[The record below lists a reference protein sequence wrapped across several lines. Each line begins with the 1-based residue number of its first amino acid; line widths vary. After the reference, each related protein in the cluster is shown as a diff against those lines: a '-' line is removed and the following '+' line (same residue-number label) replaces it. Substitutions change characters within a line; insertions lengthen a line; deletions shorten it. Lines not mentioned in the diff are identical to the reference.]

1 MLKDDEN
8 VEEPKDSV
16 TFISDEE
23 LNDEKENVVL
33 HTMLRDDEKVEEPKE
48 LMTFSSIEEVC
59 SYYRIYAKQAGFG
72 VIQRSSRKKAD
83 KKTYA
88 ILICTRGAPDRT
100 RKSDVAKPTPA
111 TKRTG
116 CSARVCATLCAD
128 GTWLDLNDRA
138 GIRTSKNFESLVV
151 ESGGFENLPFG
162 ERDCRNY
169 INKARELR
177 LGKGG
182 GQALCDYFSRMQ
194 KQNSGFY
201 FMMEMDDDSR
211 LRNVFWADAR
221 SRSAYEFFGDVITFD
236 TTYLTNRYDMPFA
249 PFVGVNHH
257 GQSILLG
264 AGLISSED
272 TDTFVWLFKSWLG
285 CMNGRAPR
293 AIITDQDRAMK
304 NAIAIVFPETR
315 HRYCL
320 WHIMRKLPE
329 KFGAHAN
336 FDGIK
341 SALQSCLYDSQT
353 IEEYEKNWKNLLES
367 YDLHDN
373 AWLRGLYSERTFWV
387 PAYMK
392 DTFWA
397 GMNTT
402 PRSESMNAF
411 FDGYV
416 HSQTTLKEFVDQFD
430 IALRRMVENETRA
443 DFDFF
448 NRTIPCISPL
458 LLEKQFQDVYTNAK
472 FKEVH
477 EQFGKVMTCNN
488 SHLKSEGAIS
498 TYEVIDYGVVV
509 GSRTIEKTFLV
520 YLNEDELD
528 VKCTCALFELRG
540 ILCTHSIS
548 VLMTKKVT
556 ALPSRYVLD
565 RWRKDIK
572 REYSMIK
579 SSFDAIGD
587 NPNAQLHDKI
597 RNNLEEL
604 LSLTAVKVERCMD
617 VMKNIDML
625 KEKFR
630 ELNLA
635 PSHSSHRISAAV
647 ASSSCNEVVKS
658 NDDVALQ
665 NNQVLSPTKV
675 KCKGKPPKLRKVPVI
690 EKVAKKSKVLTKPP
704 TDNNAK
710 QKRQRNQA
718 SIASASTVPQTLGGH
733 HDSIVSQVNLPVDPR
748 HGLSI
753 LIHQHKYEEAFT
765 TALQRCDVSIVN
777 WLCSQVDLRWVLTVD
792 PVPLSQVVL
801 LHLLWQ
807 LSYCINYNPAQI
819 VAWMTDVANV
829 IIPTDPTIALHVRP
843 IFNEI
848 YNMVNHQSI
857 LPRITVP
864 ERSSICLLIQV
875 ITSTL
880 GM

>member
-1 MLKDDEN
+1 MTKKMWYYTMLKDDEN
-8 VEEPKDSV
+8 VEEPKDFV
-16 TFISDEE
+16 TFISDEV
-23 LNDEKENVVL
+23 LNDEEENVVL

-59 SYYRIYAKQAGFG
+59 SYYRTYAKQAGFG

-88 ILICTRGAPDRT
+88 ILICTRGAPERT

-111 TKRTG
+111 TKRRW
-116 CSARVCATLCAD
+116 CSARICATLCDD
-128 GTWLDLNDRA
+128 GTRLELNDRA

-151 ESGGFENLPFG
+151 ESGGFESLPFG

-211 LRNVFWADAR
+211 LRNVF
-221 SRSAYEFFGDVITFD
+221 G
-236 TTYLTNRYDMPFA
+236 LMHG
-249 PFVGVNHH
+249 VGVNHH
-257 GQSILLG
+257 GQSILLE

-272 TDTFVWLFKSWLG
+272 TDTFVWLFKSWLD

-304 NAIAIVFPETR
+304 NAITIVFPETR

-320 WHIMRKLPE
+320 WHIMRKLPK

-353 IEEYEKNWKNLLES
+353 IEEYKKNWKNLLER

-397 GMNTT
+397 EMNTT
-402 PRSESMNAF
+402 QRSESMNAF
-411 FDGYV
+411 FYGYV

-430 IALRRMVENETRA
+430 IALRRMVENETNA
-443 DFDFF
+443 DFDSF

-528 VKCTCALFELRG
+528 VKYTCALFELRG

-579 SSFDAIGD
+579 SSFEAIGD

-604 LSLTAVKVERCMD
+604 LSLTAGKVERCMD

-635 PSHSSHRISAAV
+635 LSHSSHRISAAV

-665 NNQVLSPTKV
+665 NNQVLSPIKV
-675 KCKGKPPKLRKVPVI
+675 KRKGKPPKLRKVPVI
-690 EKVAKKSKVLTKPP
+690 DKVAKKSK
-704 TDNNAK
+704 
-710 QKRQRNQA
+710 A

-733 HDSIVSQVNLPVDPR
+733 HDSIVSQVYFTLNLPVDPR

-753 LIHQHKYEEAFT
+753 LVRQHKYEEAFT
-765 TALQRCDVSIVN
+765 AALQRCDVSIVN
-777 WLCSQVDLRWVLTVD
+777 WLCSQVDLRWALTVD
-792 PVPLSQVVL
+792 PLPLSQVVL
-801 LHLLWQ
+801 LHLLRQ

-843 IFNEI
+843 IFNEVHD
-848 YNMVNHQSI
+848 MVNHQRPGCDCDIRNGRGADLCSYAMKVKCFV
-857 LPRITVP
+857 LNEVVVVVFTTVVTTTLYAGIA
-864 ERSSICLLIQV
+864 SS
-875 ITSTL
+875 
-880 GM
+880 